1 MIRLATAKRR
11 PEVEQVA
18 AAEDGERDTARSP
31 GRGRR
36 MRLFA
41 YGLVPALVMLLAVGA
56 GYVKWVDSSVRDAHV
71 AAVDSMQVASTST
84 VKMLSY
90 HPDTVEADLA
100 AACDRL
106 TGPLRDSYTQLTHDV
121 VIPGARQQHIAALA
135 TVPGAASVSASEN
148 HSVVLVFVDQTIT
161 VAGGAPSNTA
171 STVKVTL
178 DKIGDQWLVSGFDP
192 V

>member
-1 MIRLATAKRR
+1 MIRLATN
-11 PEVEQVA
+11 
-18 AAEDGERDTARSP
+18 EDGERDTVVSS
-31 GRGRR
+31 GRGRQP
-36 MRLFA
+36 RLFA
-41 YGLVPALVMLLAVGA
+41 YGLVPALVLLLAVSA
-56 GYVKWVDSSVRDAHV
+56 GYLKWRDSSFRDAHV
-71 AAVDSMQVASTST
+71 AAVDSMQVASTSA

-100 AACDRL
+100 AARDGL
-106 TGPLRDSYTQLTHDV
+106 TGPFRDSYTQLTHDV
-121 VIPGARQQHIAALA
+121 VIPGARQQHISAVA

-148 HSVVLVFVDQTIT
+148 HAVVLVFVDQAIT

-171 STVKVTL
+171 STVKVSL